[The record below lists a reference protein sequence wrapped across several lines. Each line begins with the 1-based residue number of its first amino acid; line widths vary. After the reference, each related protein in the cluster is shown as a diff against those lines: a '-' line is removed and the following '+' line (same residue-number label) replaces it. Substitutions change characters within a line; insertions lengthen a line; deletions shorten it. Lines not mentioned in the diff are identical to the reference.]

1 MAYDNDEKIMAMAV
15 EMKSLKGQLKLNPR
29 LAEIADKKDKEKN
42 GGKKMQ
48 NKKNTSNKWEQKR
61 DKAWKKIPPK
71 SGDPM
76 EKKQGDYTYHWCEH
90 HMA

>member
-48 NKKNTSNKWEQKR
+48 NKKNTSNK
-61 DKAWKKIPPK
+61 
-71 SGDPM
+71 
-76 EKKQGDYTYHWCEH
+76 
-90 HMA
+90 